1 MAKYII
7 LAGLASSNKG
17 TVSCGVAQLVDDSS
31 AIETVLF
38 KTKSHSNYFCA
49 LISILEILKKHPEAL
64 NNLEIYQ
71 QNALGFAHP
80 EKSPNYNLLTE
91 INSLAPNLLATVV
104 TGACQSLVQ
113 EVRPTFDRIP
123 FDTPY
128 TLKDKTPTMSRR
140 STGDGISKGETIYPT
155 SAPPTPAV
163 KQKSSEPNRIPL
175 VEECV
180 PSDRDT
186 DLHRMTADGWKAR
199 KMWINDRRLQV
210 IITTFENF
218 DEERKDMALAYI
230 RSIRRPE
237 DGNINK
243 P

>member
-1 MAKYII
+1 MANFII
-7 LAGLASSNKG
+7 IAGLTALNNG
-17 TVSCGVAQLVDDSS
+17 NIRCGVARLVDNNSE
-31 AIETVLF
+31 IETVLY
-38 KTKSHSNYFCA
+38 KTRKSSNHTCA
-49 LISILEILKKHPEAL
+49 LLSILEIIKSHPEIASS
-64 NNLEIYQ
+64 LEIFQ
-71 QNALGFAHP
+71 QGSLGFSHP
-80 EKSPNYNLLTE
+80 QKSVNSVLLAE
-91 INSLAPNLLATVV
+91 IFKLAPNLEARIM
-104 TGACQSLVQ
+104 TGVCQSLV
-113 EVRPTFDRIP
+113 EELKTTFDRIP

-128 TLKDKTPTMSRR
+128 TLKDKTPTMSKR
-140 STGDGISKGETIYPT
+140 STGDSISKGETIYPT
-155 SAPPTPAV
+155 SAPSTPAV

-175 VEECV
+175 VEECG

-210 IITTFENF
+210 IIATFENF